1 MRNFTIHTHTIEKI
15 ATALGELN
23 EEVAFVGGSVV
34 GFYANDLAADDVRPT
49 KDIDITLQIASLS
62 KLEMLRE
69 ELTNKGF
76 KQQMDE
82 DVICRFVY
90 DETLVDVMA
99 TQAVGWA
106 PANKWFAPGFNHL
119 ISKEVGNKTIR
130 ILSLPYFLATKFD
143 AHTDRG
149 GTDPRTSKDFEDITY
164 LLDYV
169 SDLEEQILA
178 APNDV
183 KTYLTYQF
191 NAILTDSAKQEAILA
206 QLPYSIQMERFAIIM
221 DKLRS
226 IEATASQDF

>member
-1 MRNFTIHTHTIEKI
+1 MRNFQIHSQTIEKI
-15 ATALGELN
+15 AKALGELN
-23 EEVAFVGGSVV
+23 KEVAFVGGSVV
-34 GFYANDLAADDVRPT
+34 GIYADDLAADDVRPT

-62 KLEMLRE
+62 KLEILRA

-90 DETLVDVMA
+90 DDTLVDVMA
-99 TQAVGWA
+99 TQAIGWA
-106 PANKWFAPGFNHL
+106 PANQWFAPGFEHL
-119 ISKEVGNKTIR
+119 ISVEIGQTTIR
-130 ILSLPYFLATKFD
+130 LLSLPYFLATKFD
-143 AHTDRG
+143 AHTGRG
-149 GTDPRTSKDFEDITY
+149 ASDPRTSKDFEDITY

-183 KTYLTYQF
+183 KTYLIEQF

-221 DKLRS
+221 DKLHT
-226 IEATASQDF
+226 IQAAASQSF